1 MCLIWRSEKRTRKVF
16 CGGDHIRPVGFLL
29 GLIFA
34 FLSLLISFIGL
45 FVWIVGKCNTCASTM
60 LHGGIIPLS
69 VPGFWPS
76 PPLEFASKEKQILLL
91 LLTCLCSGCGPTIVR
106 EARNMINAP
115 VNVMEWFTAHI
126 PF

>member
-1 MCLIWRSEKRTRKVF
+1 MCLIWSSEKRTRKVL

-45 FVWIVGKCNTCASTM
+45 FVWMVG
-60 LHGGIIPLS
+60 
-69 VPGFWPS
+69 
-76 PPLEFASKEKQILLL
+76 L

-106 EARNMINAP
+106 AARDMINAP
-115 VNVMEWFTAHI
+115 VIVMEWFTSHVL
-126 PF
+126 F